1 MLNCCNVLYYCVLV
15 SPIPYYI
22 WYIQKAERE
31 AKIQQAFDKYYE
43 EMKSISLDSNTLSE
57 EEIADRLQYDT
68 KKRPKPNELRII
80 TQH

>member
-22 WYIQKAERE
+22 WYIQRRKEKRRYN
-31 AKIQQAFDKYYE
+31 KAFDKYYE

-68 KKRPKPNELRII
+68 KNVPSLMNYVLSLNY
-80 TQH
+80 